1 MGQSNF
7 VILKIN
13 IMTMNKI
20 TPITAVACLIWAVS
34 CTGYQED
41 EAFTGGDISPE
52 LTPES
57 STSQTI
63 DKELFDVLNLDYPG
77 LSKVKAAIEAEDTTT
92 AMTELLEYWRE
103 RPASGPV
110 NPNVNLISASISASD
125 RNIADQALEYRFY
138 IRNFHESKTDDGVE
152 TYYKFTDDKGN
163 INWNYVPNGV
173 TDQEF
178 RYQLHRHQWFE
189 PLAKAYRTSRDEK
202 YFQSWMETYRN
213 WLKKFPCPTGTVFPP
228 PGGAEN
234 DVDYQW
240 KGLQVAERV
249 LSQINILPYFIYSDN
264 FTHEWLATVLVEFA
278 KAVELMRLNYY
289 PDSNILVTQSQAVGY
304 AGLLMPEFKNAG
316 EWATEGFRK
325 LGDAVKEQFLA
336 DGIHYELDPSYHIS
350 AIADIL
356 ESKNLAELNNKPEL
370 ITNEFIDNLHE
381 PVQFVKDIIW
391 PDYTIDNWNDTRSSS
406 YPKNVLIKNF
416 KSYSALFPEDQELK
430 WMATEGAEGTMPVYT
445 AKAYDK
451 GGYYM
456 LRTGWDKN
464 SPTRSMMILKSC
476 YDTKNLWHNQPDN
489 GTFGLWHNGRNFF
502 PDAGCFA
509 YSGSTKEEIEQRK
522 KYAETKNHNTVT
534 LQSKDYG
541 ADFRRGTLR
550 KIETRADGMQILV
563 VDNQIDANTGHRRSV
578 FQIGSIFTIVD
589 EVFETGEQT
598 STKVNLNFHL
608 ATPAQFDASDA
619 ETLKEYAAYTTFE
632 DGNNIYM
639 RTFSEVKT
647 FAFGGND
654 FNVTTSTTNR
664 SDKLREVSGTRN
676 GYQYTIRK
684 AKGKAARLVTVIV
697 PYSGDSVE
705 NINIKAEFTD
715 NEAGAEGT
723 FHENGPAVKLTIN
736 ESIVNLTYNLSE
748 NANNENN

>member
-1 MGQSNF
+1 MEQSNF

-20 TPITAVACLIWAVS
+20 TLITAAACLIWAVS

-138 IRNFHESKTDDGVE
+138 IRNFHESKTGDGIE

-278 KAVELMRLNYY
+278 KHIELMLDNYY
-289 PDSNILVTQSQAVGY
+289 PEGMNERITQIKSIIY
-304 AGLLMPEFKNAG
+304 AGIFMPEFKNAQV
-316 EWATEGFRK
+316 W
-325 LGDAVKEQFLA
+325 LA
-336 DGIHYELDPSYHIS
+336 DGVAKINSEAAAQFFSDGTHLQFDPSYHIGVIS
-350 AIADIL
+350 DLVNAKDAIQSINSTL
-356 ESKNLAELNNKPEL
+356 
-370 ITNEFIDNLHE
+370 IDNDWHKGLYNAT
-381 PVQFVKDIIW
+381 QFVKDIIY
-391 PDYTIDNWNDTRSSS
+391 PDYTIDNWNDTRSAS
-406 YPKNVLIKNF
+406 YTKSVLLKNF
-416 KSYSALFPEDQELK
+416 KLYSAMFPEDAELK
-430 WMATEGAEGTMPVYT
+430 WIATEGQEGTAPSYT
-445 AKAYDK
+445 AKAYEK
-451 GGYYM
+451 GGYYI
-456 LRTGWDKN
+456 LRTGWD
-464 SPTRSMMILKSC
+464 PTTENRTMMILKSC
-476 YDTKNLWHNQPDN
+476 YDTMPQWHNQPDN

-509 YSGSTKEEIEQRK
+509 YSGNARNT
-522 KYAETKNHNTVT
+522 YLATKNHNTVT

-541 ADFRRGTLR
+541 ADFRRGSLR
-550 KIETRADGMQILV
+550 KIETRKDGMQILV

-578 FQIGSIFTIVD
+578 FQLGSIFTIVD

-598 STKVNLNFHL
+598 GTKVNLNFHL
-608 ATPAQFDASDA
+608 AAPAQFDASDA

-664 SDKLREVSGTRN
+664 SDKLEEVSGTRN
-676 GYQYTIRK
+676 GYQYTISK

-723 FHENGPAVKLTIN
+723 FHENGPAVRLTIN
-736 ESIVNLTYNLSE
+736 ESIVYNLTYNLSE
-748 NANNENN
+748 TANNENN